1 MPLTPEQ
8 HDRAC
13 ENRGRALVLLAQ
25 GPHRA
30 ALEVAVDKWLRE
42 VDGDVERLLADIP
55 SVSTRESVWKVLQ
68 NVTKYKPTD

>member
-25 GPHRA
+25 GPHCTV
-30 ALEVAVDKWLRE
+30 LEVAVEKWLRE

-55 SVSTRESVWKVLQ
+55 VPLRGRACGKC
-68 NVTKYKPTD
+68 YRM